1 VGIEEVGTET
11 TAPRCVET
19 FVEVNAFD
27 SSSNVQM
34 TKVFMTG
41 PERKKSLK
49 KLERISSQ
57 LFRRGFGIGGPGR
70 TRKRGKRSAFSILP
84 LFKRG
89 AVDISISFYNLNNT
103 P

>member
-1 VGIEEVGTET
+1 MGIEEVGTET

-57 LFRRGFGIGGPGR
+57 FDLGGDSGLEDRVAHAKGEKEALFQFCLFLKEGR
-70 TRKRGKRSAFSILP
+70 WIYQYPFIT
-84 LFKRG
+84 
-89 AVDISISFYNLNNT
+89 
-103 P
+103 